1 MESGFQL
8 FIFFLVAGFF
18 LDDDISSDMVDIF
31 SNFLDFILVEVIY
44 LLILFHLALLLL
56 VHAIVM
62 FVLSAD

>member
-18 LDDDISSDMVDIF
+18 LDDDISSHMVNIF
-31 SNFLDFILVEVIY
+31 SNFLDLILVEVIY
-44 LLILFHLALLLL
+44 LVILFHLALLFL